1 MMTFTKRGQ
10 CVLAMACVTLFGC
23 GNNNDTPKAAVTAPG
38 IEVQTQSSYTQG
50 NQPLSA
56 VLNQVQQNYQT
67 QLQNGQQP

>member
-1 MMTFTKRGQ
+1 MMT
-10 CVLAMACVTLFGC
+10 LAMKRQWTLVMACLSLAGC
-23 GNNNDTPKAAVTAPG
+23 GGNSDTPKAAVTAPG

-67 QLQNGQQP
+67 QLQNGQVP